1 MSINQLQGFRIK
13 GWFKPAVTEN
23 GITQE
28 TFSLHV
34 CYLCPNSPLTDIEK
48 EKVYKEG
55 TSLYIHWQNQSQ
67 VKNIYPILLT
77 FFLETTLSESVGPSE
92 EKRSRQD
99 EEANDSQ
106 VVSQTV
112 II

>member
-1 MSINQLQGFRIK
+1 MSVNQLQGFRIK

-34 CYLCPNSPLTDIEK
+34 CYLCPNSPLTEIQK

-55 TSLYIHWQNQSQ
+55 TLSYIYWQNQSREKI
-67 VKNIYPILLT
+67 VFPILLM
-77 FFLETTLSESVGPSE
+77 FFRHHFTQKSGTLRDKKIETG
-92 EKRSRQD
+92 
-99 EEANDSQ
+99 
-106 VVSQTV
+106 
-112 II
+112 

>member
-1 MSINQLQGFRIK
+1 MSINQLQGFRVK

-34 CYLCPNSPLTDIEK
+34 CYLCPNSPLTEIQK

-55 TSLYIHWQNQSQ
+55 TLSYIYWQNQSEE
-67 VKNIYPILLT
+67 KNCASD
-77 FFLETTLSESVGPSE
+77 FVDVFLDTTLSKNLGPSDQ
-92 EKRSRQD
+92 KRSRQD
-99 EEANDSQ
+99 EGADDSQ
-106 VVSQTV
+106 LVSQTV
-112 II
+112 TM